1 MKKTLVTG
9 ASGFIGR
16 HVLSLLIKA
25 GHEVHAVSFKKTPEN
40 ETDVKW
46 HQTDLKDSS
55 QTQDLIRKVQPT
67 HLLHFAWCA
76 EPGKF
81 WTDPENI
88 KWVEASFNLIKFFHA
103 HGGKRVVI
111 SGSCAEYDWSKNIYS
126 EKTSLEKPATLYG
139 RCKQELQIKVES
151 FCHEVDLSLCWGR
164 IFFVYGPY
172 EHPARLVSSIVR
184 SLLKNEVAEC
194 SHGKQKRDLLFVED
208 VASGFVSILEDEI
221 MGIVNIGSG
230 EGVALKDVIK
240 TIGDKI
246 GRSNLIRMGTLP
258 SPANDPLIMV
268 ADTKRLIEEVGWA
281 PRFDINTGLDRTIQ
295 WWKSAL

>member
-16 HVLSLLIKA
+16 HALEPLLQA
-25 GHEVHAVSFKKTPEN
+25 GHEVHAVSFKKKSGN
-40 ETDVKW
+40 ETNIKW
-46 HQTDLKDSS
+46 HQADLKNST
-55 QTQDLIRKVQPT
+55 QTQDLIGKIQPT

-76 EPGKF
+76 DPGKF
-81 WTDPENI
+81 WTNPENTQ
-88 KWVEASFNLIKFFHA
+88 WVEASFNLIKNFHA
-103 HGGKRVVI
+103 QGGKRVVI
-111 SGSCAEYDWSKNIYS
+111 SGSCAEYDWNKSIYS
-126 EKTSLEKPATLYG
+126 EKASPEKPATLYG
-139 RCKQELQIKVES
+139 RCKQELQIKAES

-172 EHPARLVSSIVR
+172 EHPARLVSSVVR
-184 SLLKNEVAEC
+184 SLLKNEPAKC
-194 SHGKQKRDLLFVED
+194 AHGKQKRDLLFVED

-221 MGIVNIGSG
+221 TGIVNIGSG
-230 EGVALKDVIK
+230 KGVALKDVIK

>member
-16 HVLSLLIKA
+16 HALEPLLQA
-25 GHEVHAVSFKKTPEN
+25 GHEVHAVSFKKKSGN
-40 ETDVKW
+40 ETNIKW
-46 HQTDLKDSS
+46 HQADLKNST
-55 QTQDLIRKVQPT
+55 QTQDLIGKIQPT

-76 EPGKF
+76 DPGKF
-81 WTDPENI
+81 WTDPENTQ
-88 KWVEASFNLIKFFHA
+88 WVEASFNLIKNFHA
-103 HGGKRVVI
+103 QGGKRVVI
-111 SGSCAEYDWSKNIYS
+111 SGSCAEYDWNKSIYS
-126 EKTSLEKPATLYG
+126 EKASPEKPATLYG
-139 RCKQELQIKVES
+139 RCKQELQIKAES

-172 EHPARLVSSIVR
+172 EHPARLVSSVVR
-184 SLLKNEVAEC
+184 SLLKNEPAKC
-194 SHGKQKRDLLFVED
+194 AHGKQKRDLLFVED

-221 MGIVNIGSG
+221 TGIVNIGSG
-230 EGVALKDVIK
+230 KGVALKDVIK